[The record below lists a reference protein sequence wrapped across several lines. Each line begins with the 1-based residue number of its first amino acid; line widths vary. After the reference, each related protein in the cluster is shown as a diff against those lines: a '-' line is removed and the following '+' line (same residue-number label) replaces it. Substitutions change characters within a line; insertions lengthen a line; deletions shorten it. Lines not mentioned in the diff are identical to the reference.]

1 MRRALGALVAVV
13 GLAALVAVAAGF
25 RQGQELSRGT
35 LVIGYGN
42 NLTGFLAVHDHLI
55 SDGAKLAVAQ
65 INAKGGIGGKVKI
78 RLKLKDTKTDLAASV
93 QVANDFAADKSV
105 KILLLPCNTD
115 FQEAMAQV
123 ADRKNLLTVSPCNGD
138 PTVPKRYPVYWPVGM
153 AGNAQMAQLADYARS
168 KGYRRAWVLD
178 SPQQLY
184 VHLMAKYFRKAAPSR
199 RIQIVHVENVPF
211 GQAGFPSDYS
221 ALVTKIKDASPKP
234 QVIMTGIFT
243 PFVDF
248 FIKQLRQA
256 GVTTPVIGSDGMDT
270 TNLIQAGG
278 SAVNG
283 TTFTTFGFPSKRSP
297 TARFYAAY
305 KARFKARPDGSFTAL
320 GYDSI
325 RAIEKAVL
333 RGGGHDPRVIAAAFK
348 ASPGLVVNGALGRIQ
363 YPGHGRHNPKNPVA
377 VVQVRKGKFVLVK
390 RSVPTRVPAP

>member
-1 MRRALGALVAVV
+1 MPRWVRATVALVTLGLVV
-13 GLAALVAVAAGF
+13 TVAAGF
-25 RQGQELSRGT
+25 RQGSELSRGK

-42 NLTGFLAVHDHLI
+42 NLSGFLAVHDHLI

-65 INAKGGIGGKVKI
+65 INAKGGIGGKIKI
-78 RLKLKDTKTDLAASV
+78 QLKLKDTKTDLATSV
-93 QVANDFAADKSV
+93 QVANEFAADRSV

-138 PTVPKRYPVYWPVGM
+138 PTVPKRYPVYWPVGV
-153 AGNAQMAQLADYARS
+153 AGNAQMAQLADYAKSR
-168 KGYRRAWVLD
+168 GYKRAWVLD

-184 VHLMAKYFRKAAPSR
+184 AHLMAKYFRKAAPSR
-199 RIQIVHVENVPF
+199 GISVTHVENIPF

-221 ALVTKIKDASPKP
+221 AVVTKIKDASPKP

-256 GVTTPVIGSDGMDT
+256 GVNTPVIGSDGMDT

-278 SAVNG
+278 AAVNG
-283 TTFTTFGFPSKRSP
+283 TTFTTFGYPSKGSA

-305 KARFKARPDGSFTAL
+305 KARFGSRPDGSFTAL

-325 RAIEKAVL
+325 KAIEKAVL
-333 RGGGHDPRVIAAAFK
+333 RGGGYAPRVIESAFK
-348 ASPGLVVNGALGRIQ
+348 AAPGLVVNGALGRFQ
-363 YPGHGRHNPKNPVA
+363 YPGHGRHNPTNPVA
-377 VVQVRKGKFVLVK
+377 VVQVRNGKFVLVK
-390 RSVPTRVPAP
+390 KSVPKKVPAP